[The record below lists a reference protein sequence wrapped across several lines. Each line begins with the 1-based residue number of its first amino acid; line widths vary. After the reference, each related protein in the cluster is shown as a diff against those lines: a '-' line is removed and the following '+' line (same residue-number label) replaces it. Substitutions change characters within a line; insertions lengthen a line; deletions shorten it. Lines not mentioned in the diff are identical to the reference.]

1 MRKTNPFIRSNY
13 REFDIEEQKE
23 KKPRNG
29 KITSRS
35 KSKREKRRGHQPI
48 YIFNLKSA
56 GKYGQE
62 TKGHEIGRYQRG
74 SRGEREGKKE

>member
-1 MRKTNPFIRSNY
+1 MTLKNKRKKNP
-13 REFDIEEQKE
+13 EKE
-23 KKPRNG
+23 K
-29 KITSRS
+29 SQS
-35 KSKREKRRGHQPI
+35 KSKREKRRGRQPI